1 MEFFSTLLHHV
12 SGVMPTAVGHGYRK
26 DSDLVGPRVGVE
38 HPSLLVSYARISF
51 IRDLPLKL
59 DQHSVLGL
67 EKKVKKKKEGQDS
80 VCHIDI
86 F

>member
-51 IRDLPLKL
+51 IRDLPHKL
-59 DQHSVLGL
+59 DQNIVSWVW
-67 EKKVKKKKEGQDS
+67 KRRSRKKKRARI
-80 VCHIDI
+80 VFVI
-86 F
+86 